1 MGGGRRKPPL
11 TRHRPPLFAHAA
23 AAHHL
28 NRLSMPRKK
37 LSTPPFRLAI
47 KISSWFPGWHVV
59 ILPLDEYFI
68 FSLLEYVFDGK
79 CLSRHDGCF
88 FYLVFW

>member
-11 TRHRPPLFAHAA
+11 TRRRPPLFAHAA
-23 AAHHL
+23 ARHL

-37 LSTPPFRLAI
+37 LSTPPFRLAM
-47 KISSWFPGWHVV
+47 KISSRFPGWHVV

-68 FSLLEYVFDGK
+68 FSLLEYAFDGK
-79 CLSRHDGCF
+79 CLLRRDGCF